1 MEAKDS
7 EKTSTDDGH
16 SSHGLNPTDDGR
28 SSNGLNP
35 TSGDSGI
42 SNNEDFSLVSGGGT
56 SDYSL
61 LETSDTK
68 ESNEDEP
75 SQTAAEDTKF
85 IHKEFNK
92 SNSTENISRHN
103 GVEDTQTTENISE
116 VKDKTRRES
125 TRSSA
130 SSVND
135 FSILD
140 AADIEEESDGKIIAE
155 DLKISPFS
163 QSENKDHRL
172 SSTGHLISMNR
183 PTDSNGHERSEL
195 GSSFAVLEA
204 PISSSYP
211 SSFDK
216 EIDRTKIHILPP
228 KNSIDAQISTSVDK
242 DGQKIEKKK
251 IMQGGIVEVDVHRE
265 DWKTNEKPNSIDTTD
280 NEAQEGGN
288 RGESKGVKVQSN
300 LNSHPQVDPT
310 LQKTYDSNALKNK
323 DTQNAPDTTNVE
335 NIDNNSDMNKAEAV
349 GESLIAKNE
358 LLDRVMENG
367 NLKEKQKTVEEIE
380 SQVSQQKIEVA
391 SNASKN
397 SSTDDESDFSV
408 VEEPVDNTSKITRH
422 FGKSDIDS
430 DIPSS
435 HYTGPRSRSSTNT
448 SSESIE
454 INMSEPGLSDDS
466 NGHNEKKASSYSGIE
481 TSTASN
487 GHYVSKL
494 SSDLESEQ
502 SGVSGKPVGTDKPNA
517 DTRYQNNPTEKDSL
531 SERHKQEQE
540 SESSYNSKDKNTMD
554 KSFDNCSIPFKD
566 EREKEIENEKPEENV
581 ADYNGINHALDLSK
595 VTMDEKEGNIKSSS
609 LNTKKTDEFS
619 LVQSDVD
626 EDGESQTHPGNGEA
640 TGTSTEHDTESNT
653 KDGTE
658 NEQGKKTYDGTVTEL
673 SFVKVDISE
682 TDDKCG
688 RPDEPIKENGK
699 EEMLFAKEKLAV
711 KSKNERFGVDVENI
725 GPMSDDVLGKRGSVS
740 GDSYGSGSSAGSS
753 SPDVWQP
760 SGGEKFSAEEGM

>member
-16 SSHGLNPTDDGR
+16 SSQGLNPTDDGR

-56 SDYSL
+56 SDFSL

-68 ESNEDEP
+68 ESKEDEP
-75 SQTAAEDTKF
+75 SQTAAEDTKA

-92 SNSTENISRHN
+92 SNSTENISRRN
-103 GVEDTQTTENISE
+103 GVEDTQPTENFSE

-125 TRSSA
+125 THSRT

-140 AADIEEESDGKIIAE
+140 AADIEEESDGKNIAE
-155 DLKISPFS
+155 DLKISVFG
-163 QSENKDHRL
+163 QTDYKDHRL

-204 PISSSYP
+204 PISSS
-211 SSFDK
+211 SFDK
-216 EIDRTKIHILPP
+216 EIDRTKIQILPP
-228 KNSIDAQISTSVDK
+228 KNSIDAHISTSVDK
-242 DGQKIEKKK
+242 DGQKIQKKK
-251 IMQGGIVEVDVHRE
+251 IMQGGIVEVNVHRE
-265 DWKTNEKPNSIDTTD
+265 DWKTNGKPNSIDTTD

-288 RGESKGVKVQSN
+288 RGESKETNVKVQSN

-310 LQKTYDSNALKNK
+310 LHKTGNSIPLENK
-323 DTQNAPDTTNVE
+323 DTQNAPDTTNVAS
-335 NIDNNSDMNKAEAV
+335 IDNNSEMNKAEAD
-349 GESLIAKNE
+349 GESLTTETEI
-358 LLDRVMENG
+358 LDKVMDFG
-367 NLKEKQKTVEEIE
+367 NLKQKQNDVEEIE
-380 SQVSQQKIEVA
+380 SQVTRQKVEVA
-391 SNASKN
+391 SDASKN
-397 SSTDDESDFSV
+397 GSTDDESDFSV
-408 VEEPVDNTSKITRH
+408 VEEPVDNTSKVSRQ

-435 HYTGPRSRSSTNT
+435 HYTGPRSRSST

-454 INMSEPGLSDDS
+454 INMSEPELSDDS
-466 NGHNEKKASSYSGIE
+466 NGHNEKKASSYSGTE

-566 EREKEIENEKPEENV
+566 EREKEIENEKPEVNV

-626 EDGESQTHPGNGEA
+626 EDGESQTHPGNCEA

-653 KDGTE
+653 KDGT
-658 NEQGKKTYDGTVTEL
+658 EQGKKTYDGTVTEL

-725 GPMSDDVLGKRGSVS
+725 GIMSDDVLGKRGSVS